1 MGHSKQKPPIYSAIK
16 VNGKKLYEYARNGE
30 EVEIKER
37 DIEIMMI
44 QLISFDKNE
53 IVFDVK
59 CSKGTY
65 IRSLCVDI
73 AKKLGYPGHMSHLT
87 RIVSGDFSLEKCYTL
102 EDLQQDRYKL
112 LSVDEALDSY
122 PKIILKDPTV
132 VYHGKMIKSDLTGQ
146 VAICDVNKHVLA
158 IYESNGEGYLKNVRG
173 LW

>member
-1 MGHSKQKPPIYSAIK
+1 
-16 VNGKKLYEYARNGE
+16 
-30 EVEIKER
+30 
-37 DIEIMMI
+37 MMI